1 LTGDQAFCAQC
12 FRCRN
17 CKRKIENL
25 RYARTSQ
32 GIFCMECHESLMARR
47 RKRKAGGS
55 SGKKP
60 PGPNVKL
67 DKSLPS
73 LPPHLLEE
81 AQEMDGENSEYTGTP
96 DPNRMPETPDLNDER
111 PGSAISN
118 QQADSGKNPFLQP
131 RYRRLHC
138 LNVPFMASFTLDN
151 MNIHT
156 ALYST
161 TIDATAYVVVVH
173 LISEINSASW
183 NSCLLSHH
191 R

>member
-1 LTGDQAFCAQC
+1 
-12 FRCRN
+12 
-17 CKRKIENL
+17 
-25 RYARTSQ
+25 
-32 GIFCMECHESLMARR
+32 MARR

-96 DPNRMPETPDLNDER
+96 DPNKTPETPDLNDER

-118 QQADSGKNPFLQP
+118 QQADSGKKPFLQP
-131 RYRRLHC
+131 RHRRLHI
-138 LNVPFMASFTLDN
+138 VPFMALITLDN
-151 MNIHT
+151 MIPYT
-156 ALYST
+156 ALCSSS
-161 TIDATAYVVVVH
+161 IATA
-173 LISEINSASW
+173 
-183 NSCLLSHH
+183 
-191 R
+191 

>member
-1 LTGDQAFCAQC
+1 
-12 FRCRN
+12 
-17 CKRKIENL
+17 
-25 RYARTSQ
+25 
-32 GIFCMECHESLMARR
+32 MARR

-81 AQEMDGENSEYTGTP
+81 AQEMDGEHSEYTGTP

-118 QQADSGKNPFLQP
+118 QQADSGKKPFLQP
-131 RYRRLHC
+131 RHRRLRC
-138 LNVPFMASFTLDN
+138 LIVPFLITLDN
-151 MNIHT
+151 MIPYT
-156 ALYST
+156 ALYSS
-161 TIDATAYVVVVH
+161 TIGATAYVVVVGVI
-173 LISEINSASW
+173 LEINIAS
-183 NSCLLSHH
+183 
-191 R
+191 